1 MDISILIFYYSFN
14 GYIIII
20 IYIYKLN
27 LYIINYNMNG

>member
-1 MDISILIFYYSFN
+1 MDISILFFYYFMQ
-14 GYIIII
+14 YIIII

>member
-1 MDISILIFYYSFN
+1 MDISILFFYYFMK
-14 GYIIII
+14 YIIII

>member
-1 MDISILIFYYSFN
+1 MDISILFFYYFMK
-14 GYIIII
+14 YIIIII